1 MDSLRCL
8 RPSTHLAGILVA
20 LACFVTLSSANSI
33 KANYDFENY
42 KAFEYDKAFFLQCNI
57 TASADMKF
65 SLRWFKEDQPIVA
78 SEKYTI
84 IDKENKLQ
92 ISKANDGDVGNY
104 TCQAV
109 NAKTNATEVPV
120 KAVFSVIG
128 KPKISMPE
136 DTPVV
141 EGERLKLH
149 CSVRG
154 NPTPRVTWS
163 INNNMPIN
171 TSDSRIKFDD
181 DKNVKGAILII
192 ENVQMADR
200 NNYTCNA
207 QNLAMQAQS
216 SVMGWSYVRVK
227 DKLAALWP
235 FLGICAE
242 VAVLCTIIL
251 IYEKKRNKTELD
263 ESDTDQS
270 PEQKNT
276 PDHGK
281 DVRQRK

>member
-1 MDSLRCL
+1 ML
-8 RPSTHLAGILVA
+8 G
-20 LACFVTLSSANSI
+20 CFLSQSAANSVQTD
-33 KANYDFENY
+33 YDFQDY
-42 KAFEYDKAFFLQCNI
+42 KAFEYDKALTLQCNI
-57 TASADMKF
+57 SGTPGTEF
-65 SLRWFKEDQPIVA
+65 SLRWMKEDKVIEA
-78 SEKYTI
+78 KEDKYKIISE
-84 IDKENKLQ
+84 ENKL
-92 ISKANDGDVGNY
+92 IIFRTDDDDVGNY

-109 NAKTNATEVPV
+109 NAKTNATEHVM
-120 KAVFSVIG
+120 KANIRVIG
-128 KPKISMPE
+128 APKVTIPQ

-154 NPTPRVTWS
+154 YPTPVVFWT
-163 INNNMPIN
+163 IDQKPLN
-171 TSDSRIKFDD
+171 TSDTRIRFED
-181 DKNVKGAILII
+181 DKNVRNAILVID
-192 ENVQMADR
+192 NVQMSDR
-200 NNYTCNA
+200 NTYVCKASNIADQVTTGNVK
-207 QNLAMQAQS
+207 QTF
-216 SVMGWSYVRVK
+216 VRVK

-235 FLGICAE
+235 FLGICLE
-242 VAVLCTIIL
+242 VAILCTIIL